1 MRIDAMTPDDWPAV
15 RDIYQAG
22 IATGEATFQTE
33 APAWDAWDAGH
44 LKTCRL
50 VARDDE
56 GKVVGW
62 AALGPVSSRPVYAG
76 VAEVSV
82 YIAAG
87 ARGRGLGRQLLTAL
101 IDASERDGR
110 WSLQASIFPENEASV
125 RLHQRCGFRV
135 VGRRERIA
143 CHYGR
148 WRDTLW
154 LERRSAVVGV
164 ASE

>member
-1 MRIDAMTPDDWPAV
+1 MTPDDWPAV
-15 RDIYQAG
+15 RDIYEAG

-33 APAWDAWDAGH
+33 APSWDVWDAAH

-50 VARDDE
+50 VARDDQ

-82 YIAAG
+82 YIAAS
-87 ARGRGLGRQLLTAL
+87 ARGRGLGRQLLAAL

-125 RLHQRCGFRV
+125 RLHQSCGFRV

-143 CHYGR
+143 CQYGR

-164 ASE
+164 PAK